1 MGVQP
6 NGEES
11 FWFVD
16 AVFAPFDGKKSDP
29 PLNHQQRR
37 KTPLQEP
44 TNSKMR
50 AHSAWRIK
58 PSVARASSAAGKNS
72 GSLILFSA
80 IAAVVLVLPILDFAA
95 AKKARAST
103 APPVSSQPYAFNC
116 APAVPV
122 SGNAAAST
130 QTATSTPVFPGVPV
144 TPSAQKTAAKAQPGQ
159 IIPLPVTQAKNGFS
173 SNTQSAPAPTA
184 PASVYTVKETR
195 TEVINP
201 RSIIQMSHDVAPG
214 HTKLA
219 HDGTAGV
226 LVKTYNVTYKDGK
239 PIKYQLIS
247 QKIVKAP
254 VNRILL
260 AGIATRE
267 ARALPSR
274 SGMYARVRELDMVA
288 TGYSPYEGSSSGRCA
303 TGMRA
308 GYGVVAVDPRV
319 IPLGSRLYIEGYGY
333 AIAGDTGGAIRHNR
347 IDLGMNTYRQAN
359 HVGRRRVHV
368 YVLSEMR

>member
-1 MGVQP
+1 M
-6 NGEES
+6 
-11 FWFVD
+11 
-16 AVFAPFDGKKSDP
+16 
-29 PLNHQQRR
+29 
-37 KTPLQEP
+37 QEP
-44 TNSKMR
+44 TNHRML

-58 PSVARASSAAGKNS
+58 PLASRASSVFGFKTGRLIVATALTAGIL
-72 GSLILFSA
+72 SLPL
-80 IAAVVLVLPILDFAA
+80 LVLAA
-95 AKKARAST
+95 EKKAQKAGP
-103 APPVSSQPYAFNC
+103 APVSSAPYSFSC
-116 APAVPV
+116 APAI
-122 SGNAAAST
+122 SGNATAST
-130 QTATSTPVFPGVPV
+130 QTVSSTPVFPGVPV
-144 TPSAQKTAAKAQPGQ
+144 TPSAAKTAAKAQPGQ
-159 IIPLPVTQAKNGFS
+159 IIPVPVP
-173 SNTQSAPAPTA
+173 QSKSAASPAPAVQPGQ
-184 PASVYTVKETR
+184 PQIYTVKETR
-195 TEVINP
+195 TQVIEP
-201 RSIIQMSHDVAPG
+201 RSIIQMSHNVAPG

-219 HDGTAGV
+219 HDGTPGI

-247 QKIVKAP
+247 QKVVKAP

-274 SGMYARVRELDMVA
+274 SGMYSRVRELDMIA
-288 TGYSPYEGSSSGRCA
+288 TGYSPYEGSSTGRCA

-347 IDLGMNTYRQAN
+347 IDLGMNSYRQAY

-368 YVLSEMR
+368 YVLSEIR